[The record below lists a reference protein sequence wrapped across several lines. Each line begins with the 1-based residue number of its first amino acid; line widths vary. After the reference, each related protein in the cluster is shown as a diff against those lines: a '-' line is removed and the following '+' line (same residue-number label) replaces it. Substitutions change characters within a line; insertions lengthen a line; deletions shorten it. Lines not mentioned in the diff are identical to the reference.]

1 MGLDMYLSKRAYV
14 RRDERNQLRIT
25 GLKRKF
31 DGSNVRCIIEH
42 AGYWR
47 KANQI
52 HNWFVQNVQRS
63 RDDCHE
69 YPVSRDQLKELL
81 GLVDEVLADHSKSG
95 KLLPT
100 VEGFFFGS
108 TEYDEWY
115 FSDLEETKKILTEAL
130 ADEDESID
138 FTYQSSW

>member
-31 DGSNVRCIIEH
+31 DGSKVLYIAED

-69 YPVSRDQLKELL
+69 YHVSHDQLKELL
-81 GLVDEVLADHSKSG
+81 RLVEEVLADHSKSG
-95 KLLPT
+95 ELLPA
-100 VEGFFFGS
+100 VEGYFFGS

-115 FSDLEETKKILTEAL
+115 FSNVEETQKILIEAL

-138 FTYQSSW
+138 FTYRSSW